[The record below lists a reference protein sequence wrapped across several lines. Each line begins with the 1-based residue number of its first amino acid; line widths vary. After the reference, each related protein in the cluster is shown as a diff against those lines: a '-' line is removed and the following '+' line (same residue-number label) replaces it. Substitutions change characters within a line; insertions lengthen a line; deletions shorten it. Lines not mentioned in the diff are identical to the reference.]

1 LAESFDFLKG
11 GVFMAV
17 EVKRKQN
24 ESVEGLLRRFSQRV
38 LQSRVIFRAK
48 AARYRTKPKTKRQIK
63 ESALR
68 RKGLREKRDYL
79 QKIGQLPEE
88 TQGGSFG
95 NRSFVKK

>member
-1 LAESFDFLKG
+1 
-11 GVFMAV
+11 MAV

-24 ESVEGLLRRFSQRV
+24 ESVEGLLRRFSQRM

-48 AARYRTKPKTKRQIK
+48 AGRYRTKPKTKLQVK

-68 RKGLREKRDYL
+68 RKYLRDKRDYL

-88 TQGGSFG
+88 TQGSGFG
-95 NRSFVKK
+95 RRSFVKK